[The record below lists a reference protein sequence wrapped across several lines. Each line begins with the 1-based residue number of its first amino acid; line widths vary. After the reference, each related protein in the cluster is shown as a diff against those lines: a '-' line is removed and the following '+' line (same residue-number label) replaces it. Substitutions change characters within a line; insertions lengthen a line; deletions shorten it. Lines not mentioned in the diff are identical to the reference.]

1 MKRVATEDKA
11 GAVAEKR
18 GRTSMVMSQNDEMF
32 LDVFSPDGIFLQ
44 LERFLGWRDVVNL
57 AAVNRCFRRQYKDR
71 QDAVLETLLSYLDG
85 LVGTNIHECCHKIY
99 APLSRRKC
107 QCQLKLKLNEE
118 EYDHPENQR
127 VGPGLDPRYEDEYDE
142 LPVSKKCVAIIEY
155 LTFLVQNLRSEFD
168 ISDLANPSK
177 LPECIGDPFY
187 WSLGYDQVVENA
199 WKDAF
204 SRRSTFA
211 FNLALMSLAL
221 GDLESCPYYC
231 SKAVLGTGKIEN
243 TGSSFGTGIATMVLD
258 QLPFEDHIL
267 VEFIRDALYPER
279 ELLNFLGPVLVPKVV
294 LWYPLFEVV
303 SPYRTGLE
311 GVTLPSE
318 LEVLTNEDFEEF
330 YNDRDVQEAERRRL

>member
-1 MKRVATEDKA
+1 MKRVATEDTA

-32 LDVFSPDGIFLQ
+32 LNVFSPDGIFLQ
-44 LERFLGWRDVVNL
+44 LESFLGWRDVVNL
-57 AAVNRCFRRQYKDR
+57 VAVNRDFRRQYKDR

-85 LVGTNIHECCHKIY
+85 LVGTNIHDDCGKIY

-107 QCQLKLKLNEE
+107 QCQLDEE
-118 EYDHPENQR
+118 ESDHPENQR
-127 VGPGLDPRYEDEYDE
+127 VGPGFDPRYEDEYDE
-142 LPVSKKCVAIIEY
+142 LPVSKKCVVMIEY
-155 LTFLVQNLRSEFD
+155 LTIVVQNLRSEFD
-168 ISDLANPSK
+168 FSDLANPSK
-177 LPECIGDPFY
+177 LPECIGNPIY
-187 WSLGYDQVVENA
+187 WSLGYDHIVENA

-243 TGSSFGTGIATMVLD
+243 TGSSFGTGIAEMVYNHMPL
-258 QLPFEDHIL
+258 EDDVL
-267 VEFIRDALYPER
+267 VDFIRDALYPKR
-279 ELLNFLGPVLVPKVV
+279 KLLNFLGPVLVPKVV
-294 LWYPLFEVV
+294 LWYPLFEIV

-330 YNDRDVQEAERRRL
+330 YNDRDVQDAERRRP